1 MITDLTPT
9 AEAELHLLS
18 LSLRGDGLSDAVAC
32 GVTDADFLDYR
43 NAVMWRAILATEKEE
58 GSIVARNVRVRMGEH
73 AAHYD
78 WVKDNGAVAR
88 NTKSYAVAVMK
99 FAKLREVHSRIR
111 LLTSTIEATDVNEDL
126 DRHIAIT
133 TEIGLLLTEER
144 ETKGAKLVSDILND
158 ELFPELERRRVE
170 YERDRSL
177 PGCPTGI
184 TILDKYLV
192 GGFKPGGMY
201 TVAARTGVGKT
212 TLGVNFAYQAA
223 RVGKSAVFFTVEM
236 ERREIAAKF
245 LSMASGVRQNLIE
258 VGNVSKETGTHLENT
273 KIGFAQLPLYVD
285 DTFCG
290 GMEVMAATCRRMK
303 RQGKIDLAIV
313 DYLQLLSLGTKWK
326 PEYERITEVSTF
338 IKRLALEL
346 RIPIVCMAQLNRA
359 AAQEAEPDMHHLK
372 GSGQIEQDSNAVI
385 IVFKDGKG
393 ELEQTFLKVTKNRA
407 GQTSDR
413 LLMSIDFGTGKV
425 NDIAL
430 NVPHEVAY
438 GR

>member
-1 MITDLTPT
+1 MTIELTPT
-9 AEAELHLLS
+9 LEAELHLLS
-18 LSLRGDGLSDAVAC
+18 LALRGDGLGEVLEC
-32 GVTDADFLDYR
+32 GVVDADFLDQR
-43 NAVMWRAILATEKEE
+43 NAAMFRAILATEREE
-58 GSIVARNVRVRMGEH
+58 GAVVARNVRVRMGDL
-73 AAHYD
+73 APHYD
-78 WVKDNGAVAR
+78 WVKANGAVAR
-88 NTKSYAVAVMK
+88 NIKSYAVAVMK
-99 FAKLREVHSRIR
+99 FAKLREAQSRIR
-111 LLTSTIEATDVNEDL
+111 LLTTAIEATAVNDDL
-126 DRHIAIT
+126 ERHIAIT
-133 TEIGLLLTEER
+133 SEIGLLLSEDR
-144 ETKGAKLVSDILND
+144 ATKGAKLVADILDD
-158 ELFPELERRRVE
+158 ELFPELERRRKE
-170 YERDRSL
+170 YDRDKSL

-184 TILDKYLV
+184 TVLDKYLV

-223 RVGKSAVFFTVEM
+223 RARKAAVFFTVEM

-245 LSMASGVRQNLIE
+245 LSMVSGVRQNIIE
-258 VGNVSKETGTHLENT
+258 VGAVNKDDCRHLEAT
-273 KIGFAQLPLYVD
+273 KIGLASLPLYVD

-290 GMEVMAATCRRMK
+290 GMEAMAATCRRMK
-303 RQGKIDLAIV
+303 RQGKIDIAIV

-385 IVFKDGKG
+385 IVFKDGAG
-393 ELEQTFLKVTKNRA
+393 DNTQTFLKVTKNRA

-413 LLMSIDFGTGKV
+413 LLLSIDFGTGKI
-425 NDIAL
+425 NDLAL
-430 NVPHEVAY
+430 NVSSGAPY
-438 GR
+438 